1 MAAQGLCHH
10 CSMFRPAGSGSIKLM
25 RIAGI
30 RIGVDATWFV
40 MLFVLIFLVNGSF
53 RSALGSSDTTAYLT
67 TVATVLL
74 FFVSLIVHE
83 LGHAFAARREGIPVD
98 RIELF
103 LFGGITQMSRDADT
117 PGEEFRIAV
126 AGPLG
131 TLLFAVVCAGVDLA
145 IVGPSQLWNAIR
157 LSYSVH
163 LTPVLL
169 SLSWLLV
176 MNAAILGFNLIPAY
190 PLDGGRIARSIVWA
204 RTDSKL
210 AGTRAAAI
218 LGQWLSGLIGAGGLF
233 LVFRHQTF
241 SGLWLMIIAYMVYGS
256 ARAALRQTQVN
267 ARMEAV
273 RVADIMDHEPVTLGS
288 LIPAT
293 QALDEFFVR
302 YGANWLPVVDES
314 GHYLGIS
321 QREAVQ
327 AAIEN
332 GEGWVTVASI
342 LEADDGGSRVFEGRP
357 LTELL
362 AIPALGRL
370 GGVVAVDGDDIVRG
384 VVTLDQVKRALVNLF
399 PQKRG

>member
-1 MAAQGLCHH
+1 
-10 CSMFRPAGSGSIKLM
+10 MFRPAGSIKLVSL
-25 RIAGI
+25 AGI

-40 MLFVLIFLVNGSF
+40 MLFVLIFLVNGSV

-83 LGHAFAARREGIPVD
+83 LGHAFAARREGIAVD
-98 RIELF
+98 RIELY
-103 LFGGITQMSRDADT
+103 LFGGITQMGRDSDS
-117 PGEEFRIAV
+117 PGEEFRIAA

-131 TLLFAVVCAGVDLA
+131 TLLFALVCAGVDLA
-145 IVGPSQLWNAIR
+145 IVGPGQLWDAVR

-169 SLSWLLV
+169 SLSWLLA
-176 MNAAILGFNLIPAY
+176 MNAAILLFNLIPAY

-204 RTDSKL
+204 RTGSKL

-218 LGQWLSGLIGAGGLF
+218 LGQWLSVLIGAAGLF

-241 SGLWLMIIAYMVYGS
+241 SGVWLMIIAYMVYGS

-267 ARMEAV
+267 ARMEAI
-273 RVADIMDHEPVTLGS
+273 RVTDIMDHEPITLGS
-288 LIPAT
+288 LTSAT
-293 QALDEFFVR
+293 QALDEFFIR
-302 YGANWLPVVDES
+302 YGANWLPVVDEL
-314 GHYLGIS
+314 GRYLGIS

-327 AAIEN
+327 AAAEA
-332 GEGWVTVASI
+332 GEGSVSVVSM
-342 LEADDGGSRVFEGRP
+342 LETDDSDSQVSEDRP

-370 GGVVAVDGDDIVRG
+370 GGVVAVDGDGVVRG
-384 VVTLDQVKRALVNLF
+384 VVTLDQVKRALVSLF
-399 PQKRG
+399 PQTHGA

>member
-1 MAAQGLCHH
+1 
-10 CSMFRPAGSGSIKLM
+10 MFRPAGSIKLVSL
-25 RIAGI
+25 AGI

-83 LGHAFAARREGIPVD
+83 LGHAFAARREGIAVD
-98 RIELF
+98 RIELY
-103 LFGGITQMSRDADT
+103 LFGGITQMGRDSDS
-117 PGEEFRIAV
+117 PGEEFRIAA

-131 TLLFAVVCAGVDLA
+131 TLLFALVCAGVDLA
-145 IVGPSQLWNAIR
+145 IVGPGQLWDAVR

-169 SLSWLLV
+169 SLSWLLA
-176 MNAAILGFNLIPAY
+176 MNAAILLFNLIPAY

-204 RTDSKL
+204 RTGSKL

-218 LGQWLSGLIGAGGLF
+218 LGQWLSVLIGAAGLF

-241 SGLWLMIIAYMVYGS
+241 SGVWLMIIAYMVYGS

-267 ARMEAV
+267 ARMEAI
-273 RVADIMDHEPVTLGS
+273 RVTDIMDHEPITLGS
-288 LIPAT
+288 LTSAT
-293 QALDEFFVR
+293 QALDEFFIR
-302 YGANWLPVVDES
+302 YGANWLPVVDEL
-314 GHYLGIS
+314 GRYLGIS

-327 AAIEN
+327 AAAEA
-332 GEGWVTVASI
+332 GEGSVSVVSM
-342 LEADDGGSRVFEGRP
+342 LETDDSDSQVSEDRP

-370 GGVVAVDGDDIVRG
+370 GGVVAVDGDGVVRG
-384 VVTLDQVKRALVNLF
+384 VVTLDQVKRALVSLF
-399 PQKRG
+399 PQTHGA

>member
-1 MAAQGLCHH
+1 
-10 CSMFRPAGSGSIKLM
+10 MFRPAGSIKLV

-74 FFVSLIVHE
+74 FFVSLVVHE

-103 LFGGITQMSRDADT
+103 LFGGITQMARDSET

-131 TLLFAVVCAGVDLA
+131 TLLFAAVCAAVDLA
-145 IVGPSQLWNAIR
+145 IVGPGQLWDAIR

-176 MNAAILGFNLIPAY
+176 MNAAILAFNLIPAY

-204 RTDSKL
+204 RTGSKL

-218 LGQWLSGLIGAGGLF
+218 LGQWLSVLIGAAGLF
-233 LVFRHQTF
+233 LVFRHETF

-256 ARAALRQTQVN
+256 ARAAMRQTQVN
-267 ARMEAV
+267 ARMEAI
-273 RVADIMDHEPVTLGS
+273 RVADIMDHEPVTVGS
-288 LIPAT
+288 LIPAD
-293 QALDEFFVR
+293 QALDEFFIR
-302 YGANWLPVVDES
+302 YGAMWLPVVDER
-314 GHYLGIS
+314 GHYMGIS

-342 LEADDGGSRVFEGRP
+342 LEADDGDSRVFEGRP

-362 AIPALGRL
+362 TIPALGRL
-370 GGVVAVDGDDIVRG
+370 GGVVAVDGDDVVSG

-399 PQKRG
+399 PQPRG

>member
-1 MAAQGLCHH
+1 
-10 CSMFRPAGSGSIKLM
+10 MFRSAGSIKLA

-30 RIGVDATWFV
+30 RIGVDATWFL

-53 RSALGSSDTTAYLT
+53 RSALGSSDAIAYLT

-83 LGHAFAARREGIPVD
+83 LGHAFAARREGIVVD

-103 LFGGITQMSRDADT
+103 LFGGITHLGRDSNS
-117 PGEEFRIAV
+117 PGEEFRIAA

-131 TLLFAVVCAGVDLA
+131 TLLFALVCAAVDLA
-145 IVGPSQLWNAIR
+145 IVGPSQLWDAVR

-169 SLSWLLV
+169 SLSWLLA
-176 MNAAILGFNLIPAY
+176 MNAAILIFNLIPAY

-204 RTDSKL
+204 RTGSKL

-218 LGQWLSGLIGAGGLF
+218 LGQWLSVLIGAGGLF
-233 LVFRHQTF
+233 LVLRHQTF
-241 SGLWLMIIAYMVYGS
+241 SGLWLMIIAYMVYSS
-256 ARAALRQTQVN
+256 ARAALRQTQAN
-267 ARMEAV
+267 ERMEAV
-273 RVADIMDHEPVTLGS
+273 RVSDIMDHEPVILGALMS
-288 LIPAT
+288 AT

-321 QREAVQ
+321 QRDAVQ
-327 AAIEN
+327 AAIEH
-332 GEGWVTVASI
+332 GEGAVTVASI

-370 GGVVAVDGDDIVRG
+370 GGVVAVDGDDVVCG
-384 VVTLDQVKRALVNLF
+384 VVTLDQVKRALTSLF

>member
-1 MAAQGLCHH
+1 
-10 CSMFRPAGSGSIKLM
+10 MFRPAGSIKLVSL
-25 RIAGI
+25 AGI

-83 LGHAFAARREGIPVD
+83 LGHAFAARREGIAVD
-98 RIELF
+98 RIELY
-103 LFGGITQMSRDADT
+103 LFGGITQMGRDSDS
-117 PGEEFRIAV
+117 PGEEFRIAA

-131 TLLFAVVCAGVDLA
+131 TLLFALVCAGVDLA
-145 IVGPSQLWNAIR
+145 IVGPGQLWDAVR

-169 SLSWLLV
+169 SLSWLLA
-176 MNAAILGFNLIPAY
+176 MNAAILLFNLIPAY

-204 RTDSKL
+204 RTGSKL

-218 LGQWLSGLIGAGGLF
+218 LGQWLSVLIGAAGLF

-241 SGLWLMIIAYMVYGS
+241 SGVWLMIIAYMVYGS

-267 ARMEAV
+267 ARMEAI
-273 RVADIMDHEPVTLGS
+273 RVADIMDHEPITLGS
-288 LIPAT
+288 LTSAT
-293 QALDEFFVR
+293 QALDEFFIR
-302 YGANWLPVVDES
+302 YGANWLPVVDEL
-314 GHYLGIS
+314 GRYLGIS

-327 AAIEN
+327 AAAEA
-332 GEGWVTVASI
+332 GEGSVSVVSM
-342 LEADDGGSRVFEGRP
+342 LETDDSDSQVSEDRP

-370 GGVVAVDGDDIVRG
+370 GGVVAVDGDGVVRG
-384 VVTLDQVKRALVNLF
+384 VVTLDQVKRALVSLF
-399 PQKRG
+399 PQTHGA